1 MDKSRLISLEEKTR
15 ILEEL
20 HTMLVTGK
28 GMPTSAHDKIFVD
41 FMKLKTDTSERLAAK
56 SMVNLKKRIEKMK
69 IIGNKIK

>member
-28 GMPTSAHDKIFVD
+28 GMPTSANDKIFVD
-41 FMKLKTDTSERLAAK
+41 FMKLKRDTSERLAAK
-56 SMVNLKKRIEKMK
+56 SLMNLKKRVNKMK
-69 IIGNKIK
+69 TKLS

>member
-28 GMPTSAHDKIFVD
+28 GIPTSANDEIFVD
-41 FMKLKTDTSERLAAK
+41 FMKLKTDTSERLAAESLRRLQNTK
-56 SMVNLKKRIEKMK
+56 Y
-69 IIGNKIK
+69 